1 MKKAFVKTEN
11 YGRFTG
17 AVRQVEQRGAA
28 EAGLLLVHG
37 LPGLGKSH
45 VSDRWA
51 VETGAVYLRAKV
63 DWTPRYFMRD
73 LAHELRTVD
82 PTGTSQQLFGRLAE
96 HLARTQQAL
105 VIDEAEFTLAQGAK
119 TLEKIRDLSD
129 YAEVVVVLIGMER
142 IQKMI
147 AKHGQIHSRIA
158 QAVEFTPVTLAD
170 VRFACNL
177 LAEVEIADDLA
188 AEVHRLSG
196 GRMREVLNIISNVER
211 IATANSMEKADL
223 ASFDGQPL
231 AYDWQARK
239 QKVVAAKRN
248 GNGKVA

>member
-1 MKKAFVKTEN
+1 MRKAFVKTEN
-11 YGRFTG
+11 YGRFV
-17 AVRQVEQRGAA
+17 ASVRQVEQRGAA
-28 EAGLLLVHG
+28 EAGLMLVHG

-45 VSDRWA
+45 VADRWA

-82 PTGTSQQLFGRLAE
+82 PTGTSQQLFTRLSE

-129 YAEVVVVLIGMER
+129 FAEVVVVLIGMER

-158 QAVEFTPVTLAD
+158 QAVEFTPVTLDD
-170 VRFACNL
+170 VRFACSVL
-177 LAEVEIADDLA
+177 SEVPIADDLA
-188 AEVHRLSG
+188 GEVHRLSN
-196 GRMREVLNIISNVER
+196 GRMREVLNIISTVER
-211 IATANSMEKADL
+211 VAIANSMATANLEAFSGMAL
-223 ASFDGQPL
+223 SFD
-231 AYDWQARK
+231 WQSRK
-239 QKVVAAKRN
+239 QKVVRAVN
-248 GNGKVA
+248 GGK